1 MKPLRQ
7 RWTTRTL
14 AAVSLLAAASLAACS
29 SSSTST
35 SSMSG
40 SATESI
46 PAASFT
52 AKPASAN
59 PIKIGLISNEGGQS
73 ISQPENRE
81 AAVAAAK
88 YANDHLGGIG
98 GHPVDLV
105 ICKNAEEPASARD
118 CANQMV
124 EAKVSAV
131 VVTSTGEGD
140 ILVPIITGAGI
151 PYVAAAG
158 QSHEELTNKLAFMWS
173 GGFPASIETMAED
186 AERAG
191 MKSVSA
197 FTIDIPA
204 AVNGLKTFGQESF
217 SSKGIA
223 LNVVTI
229 PPGTPDATPQ
239 VSAGLTGDTQGAIV
253 VGEGNLCTAT
263 LKALGTLGFS
273 GTKMGIQGCATPTV
287 VQGVG
292 ASSMEGLRVYTAAK
306 TTGDDPEAQ
315 LYHSVIN
322 EYAPG
327 TDISGYAY
335 VGYQGVLGLVR
346 AAAGINPA
354 DTSPQAF
361 AAAIRG
367 AKDVTLPA
375 GGGLT
380 FTCDGTANPTLPSV
394 CGKGSVVATV
404 EQGKLTNPQTEEK

>member
-14 AAVSLLAAASLAACS
+14 IASASLLAAASLAACS
-29 SSSTST
+29 SSSTPGSST
-35 SSMSG
+35 GG
-40 SATESI
+40 SATESM
-46 PAASFT
+46 PAASFE
-52 AKPASAN
+52 ANQASGT

-88 YANDHLGGIG
+88 YANEHLGGIG
-98 GHPVDLV
+98 GHRIDLV
-105 ICKNAEEPASARD
+105 ICKNGEEPASARD

-131 VVTSTGEGD
+131 VVTATGEGN
-140 ILVPIITGAGI
+140 ILVPIIAGAGI
-151 PYVAAAG
+151 PYVAASG

-173 GGFPASIETMAED
+173 GGFPASLESMAED
-186 AERAG
+186 AKRAG
-191 MKSVSA
+191 LKSVSA
-197 FTIDIPA
+197 LTIDVPA
-204 AVNGLKTFGQESF
+204 AVNGLKSFGEESF

-239 VSAGLTGDTQGAIV
+239 VSAGITGDTQGAII
-253 VGEGNLCTAT
+253 VGEGNLCTAA
-263 LKALGTLGFS
+263 LKALATLGFS

-287 VQGVG
+287 VQAVG
-292 ASSMEGLRVYTAAK
+292 ASMDGLRVYTAAK
-306 TTGDDPEAQ
+306 TVGDDPEAQ
-315 LYHSVIN
+315 LFHSVIN

-346 AAAGINPA
+346 ATAGINPA
-354 DTSPQAF
+354 DTSPQAI

-367 AKDVTLPA
+367 AKDVMLPA

-404 EQGKLTNPQTEEK
+404 EQGKLTNPQTEMK